1 MPFSVVEKKKN
12 EVFAGLG
19 KQVRFDEFVLRL
31 IVYKIPRNAKS
42 VVEKE
47 RSISFLGRRWFK
59 YQTHK

>member
-1 MPFSVVEKKKN
+1 
-12 EVFAGLG
+12 
-19 KQVRFDEFVLRL
+19 
-31 IVYKIPRNAKS
+31 VYKIPRNAKS